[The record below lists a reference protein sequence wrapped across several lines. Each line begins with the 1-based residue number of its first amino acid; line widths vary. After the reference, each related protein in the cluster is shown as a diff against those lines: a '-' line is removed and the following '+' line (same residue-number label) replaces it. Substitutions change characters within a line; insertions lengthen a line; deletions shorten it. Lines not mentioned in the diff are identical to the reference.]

1 MIEYVV
7 NVERDSV
14 CMGDDVD
21 APHSYSFRV
30 SSTATLKD
38 IFVHLSREGYLAS
51 VAGRN
56 YSWQATIN
64 NQPVAVFLG
73 NNRTPEPSA
82 LLANEVSQYAHI
94 GCINLQFRYTS
105 ATT

>member
-1 MIEYVV
+1 MSEYVV

-56 YSWQATIN
+56 HSWQATIN
-64 NQPVAVFLG
+64 DQPVAVFLG